1 MEIGPVGLNRIE
13 MFAGGLDHP
22 EGIAVTPDGV
32 IYVGGEA
39 GQIYRVESDDTFSV
53 VANTGGFI
61 LGIAADAAG
70 RIYAIDTVH
79 RCVWRVEPDTG
90 SLEVYASGPTG
101 RPFGVPN
108 WGAFDA
114 TGNMYLTDSGGW
126 GAANGLI
133 WRIRPGGEPEVWTE
147 SAVDF
152 PNGCSVSPQGHC
164 LFYVESLPGRICR
177 IDIAADG
184 SASER
189 AVLCELGLAVPDG
202 VAITDDGALVI
213 ACYRPDVIYRWHPDD
228 GLTVI
233 ACDPS
238 GTVIAAPTNVVF
250 TGDDRSLLVVPNLGR
265 WHLSRGRFGIR
276 GAPLHYP
283 TVEHLG
289 G

>member
-1 MEIGPVGLNRIE
+1 METGPVGLDRIE
-13 MFAGGLDHP
+13 MFAAGLDHP
-22 EGIAVTPDGV
+22 EGITVTPDGV

-39 GQIYRVESDDTFSV
+39 GQIYRVEPDDTITE

-90 SLEVYASGPTG
+90 SHEVYASGPTG

-152 PNGCSVSPQGHC
+152 PNGCAVPPDGDC
-164 LFYVESLPGRICR
+164 LLYVESLPGRICR

-184 SASER
+184 SAGER
-189 AVLCELGLAVPDG
+189 TVLCELGLAVPDG
-202 VAITDDGALVI
+202 VAITDDGRGSLCRTSVPVRFSGAS
-213 ACYRPDVIYRWHPDD
+213 DD
-228 GLTVI
+228 NSVSFVAVRTRRRLG
-233 ACDPS
+233 PS
-238 GTVIAAPTNVVF
+238 PPPQTLDELA
-250 TGDDRSLLVVPNLGR
+250 RS
-265 WHLSRGRFGIR
+265 S
-276 GAPLHYP
+276 
-283 TVEHLG
+283 
-289 G
+289 